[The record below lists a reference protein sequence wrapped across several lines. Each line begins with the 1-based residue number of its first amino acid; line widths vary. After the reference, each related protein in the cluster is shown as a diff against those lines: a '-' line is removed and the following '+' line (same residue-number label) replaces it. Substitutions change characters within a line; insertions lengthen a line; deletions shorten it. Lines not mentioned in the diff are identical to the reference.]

1 MGELMFQGKVAIVT
15 GAGAGIGRAS
25 AVAFAQRGARVVV
38 ADWIPAGGQETVQL
52 IRQAGGEALFVA
64 ADVTQA
70 AEVEALVARTMEAYG
85 RLDFAHNNAGLA
97 MRSQWAPTAEI
108 SEELWDRMIAI
119 NLKSVWL
126 SMKYEIPWMLKQ
138 GKGVIVNT
146 SAVSGLLGNAKA
158 GAPYVASKHGI
169 CGLTRAAAAEYGK
182 QGIRVHAVCPGI
194 VRTSRSEP
202 AGEAEAKLQQER
214 LAQSPA
220 GRKAEPE
227 EVAESVVWL
236 CSDASSY
243 LNGLLL
249 PLDYGTSA
257 QFS

>member
-1 MGELMFQGKVAIVT
+1 MFEGKVAIVT

-25 AVAFAQRGARVVV
+25 ALAFAKRGAKVVV
-38 ADWIPAGGQETVQL
+38 ADLVAEAGNETVQM
-52 IRQAGGEALFVA
+52 IKQAGGEAMFIK
-64 ADVTQA
+64 ADVTKS
-70 AEVEALVARTMEAYG
+70 AEVEALVEKTVGVYG

-97 MRSQWAPTAEI
+97 MRKEWAPTADI
-108 SEELWDRMIAI
+108 SEELWDRMITI

-126 SMKYEIPWMLKQ
+126 SMKYEIPQMLRQ
-138 GKGVIVNT
+138 GKGAIVNT
-146 SAVSGLLGNAKA
+146 SAISGLLGNAKA
-158 GAPYVASKHGI
+158 GSPYVASKHGI

-182 QGIRVHAVCPGI
+182 QGIRVNAVCPGI

-202 AGEAEAKLQQER
+202 GSEAEAKIQRER

-227 EVAESVVWL
+227 EIAEAVVWL
-236 CSDASSY
+236 CSDSSSY
-243 LNGLLL
+243 INGHLL
-249 PLDYGTSA
+249 PLDYGTTA